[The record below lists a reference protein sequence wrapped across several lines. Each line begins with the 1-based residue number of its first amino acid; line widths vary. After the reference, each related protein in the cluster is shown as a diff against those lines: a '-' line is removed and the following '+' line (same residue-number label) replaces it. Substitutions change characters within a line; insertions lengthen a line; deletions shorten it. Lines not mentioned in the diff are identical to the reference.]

1 MSNPG
6 VINLFSIFKKTGII
20 NRFQVEDNI
29 GESIH
34 IHINNFRID
43 LTIDEFYKLVNSLK
57 ASTSDLSTPL
67 DLINN
72 YEIDPLFFRLLVP
85 FLKDLKSS
93 KIKKAK
99 IRDLKFIVRK
109 KYPFLPEILIPKSI
123 INSPIY
129 KSLKEKESVDN
140 YKQINYPGISN
151 KKRLKIL
158 KDELTLESYKN
169 SKSFVICFN
178 EQLYVRDGQH
188 RCAVL
193 ADKYG
198 INLEIDILF
207 LNFENKHNF
216 KPLNYLLRQTLKKIL
231 LKLKNFIKIIFKL
244 LIAKNKN

>member
-43 LTIDEFYKLVNSLK
+43 LTIDEFYKLVNSLR
-57 ASTSDLSTPL
+57 TCISDLSNPL
-67 DLINN
+67 DLINK

-93 KIKKAK
+93 KIRKIK

-129 KSLKEKESVDN
+129 KSLIEKKSIED
-140 YKQINYPGISN
+140 YKQINLPGINN

-158 KDELTLESYKN
+158 KEELTLESYKE
-169 SKSFVICFN
+169 SKSYVICFN

-193 ADKYG
+193 AAKYG
-198 INLEIDILF
+198 MNLEIDVLF

-216 KPLNYLLRQTLKKIL
+216 RPLSYLLRKTLKTTL
-231 LKLKNFIKIIFKL
+231 LKFKNYLKIIFKL
-244 LIAKNKN
+244 LISRNKN